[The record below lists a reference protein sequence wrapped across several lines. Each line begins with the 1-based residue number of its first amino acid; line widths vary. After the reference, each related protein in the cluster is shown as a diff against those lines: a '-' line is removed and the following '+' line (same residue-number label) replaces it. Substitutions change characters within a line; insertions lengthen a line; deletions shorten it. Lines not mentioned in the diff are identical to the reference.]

1 MSVMNVK
8 LSGVLVAGL
17 LLASCGDA
25 QRAGNGAADSVG
37 TMPPQSAAPPAV
49 TGLPKL
55 LPIDEADASF
65 SAFRSEVLAALQRK
79 DTVYLYR
86 MLAPEIKT
94 GFGGGDSIAGFK
106 RMWQPSNSESQVW
119 DALTRAL
126 SLGGKLTDST
136 FVFPYVYAVWP
147 DSIDA
152 FEHAAIT
159 GENVL
164 AHEDA
169 DEQSPAVASLNRD
182 VVAVGGWQRLGDK
195 GVPTRASWAQIKL
208 PSGDTAFVNGLS
220 VYSPVSWRGFFQ
232 KRGGRWILTM
242 FVAGD

>member
-1 MSVMNVK
+1 MRMHTRLTIVL
-8 LSGVLVAGL
+8 LSCVVLA
-17 LLASCGDA
+17 ACRGDA
-25 QRAGNGAADSVG
+25 RSNGDAADSVRSL
-37 TMPPQSAAPPAV
+37 PAQSAAPPPV

-55 LPIDEADASF
+55 LPVDQADASF

-79 DTVYLYR
+79 DTAYLYR
-86 MLAPEIKT
+86 MLAPEIKI

-106 RMWQPSNSESQVW
+106 QLWQPSNSQSLVW
-119 DALTRAL
+119 DVLTRTL
-126 SLGGKLTDST
+126 SMGGKLTDST
-136 FVFPYVYAVWP
+136 FVFPYVYAFWP

-152 FEHAAIT
+152 FEHIAIT

-169 DEQSPAVASLNRD
+169 DEQSPAVATLSRD
-182 VVAVGGWQRLGDK
+182 IVAVESWQGLGDK

-208 PSGDTAFVNGLS
+208 PSGSTAFVNGLS
-220 VYSPVSWRGFFQ
+220 AYSPVSWRGFFQ
-232 KRGGRWILTM
+232 KRGGRWVLII